1 MRRVVVTGMGIWS
14 CIGQD
19 LQTVTDSLKSGR
31 TGIISDSTRLDF
43 GLHSCVCGNIPKPN
57 LKGLLERKFRINMS
71 QDAEYAYIA
80 TKDAFSHADID
91 EEYLIQ
97 NEVGMIWGNTYSVK
111 DAIESFEVMAQEHD
125 SLMVGPNAYYK
136 GEVSGVFANL
146 SSIFH
151 IKGISMCAAAACASS
166 GHAIGLGKMF
176 IENGSQDIILVGG
189 VLDDSPQSAVPM
201 DAWEAISQNRDAATA
216 CRPFDCRHDGLIPSG
231 GAAALVLE
239 EYNHAVARGA
249 KILAEIVGY
258 GFSSNGT
265 ESIAETNC
273 DGEIRAMRMALRNAG
288 IEPSGIDLV
297 SPHGASTPQGDKQ
310 EAIALTKL
318 FGAKQ
323 PYIAATKTLTG
334 HELVMAGASEA
345 IYSILMM
352 QNNFVAPNINSV
364 NLIEEAK
371 GLNIPTQMVEAS
383 INTVMV
389 NSWGMGG
396 TNSAIVL
403 RKV

>member
-19 LQTVTDSLKSGR
+19 LQTVLESLRIGHS
-31 TGIISDSTRLDF
+31 GIISDSSRLEF
-43 GLHSCVCGNIPKPN
+43 GLHSCVCGHIPKPN
-57 LKGLLERKFRINMS
+57 LKPHLERKFRINMS
-71 QDAEYAYIA
+71 QDAEYAYVA
-80 TKDAFSHADID
+80 TKDAFAHAGIS

-111 DAIESFEVMAQEHD
+111 DAIDSFEIMAQEHD

-151 IKGISMCAAAACASS
+151 IKGISMCSAAACASS

-176 IENGSQDIILVGG
+176 IENGSQDIILIGG

-201 DAWEAISQNRDAATA
+201 DAWEAISQNRDATTA
-216 CRPFDCRHDGLIPSG
+216 CCPFDRSHDGLIPSG

-239 EYNHAVARGA
+239 DYDHAVARGA
-249 KILAEIVGY
+249 KILAEVVGY

-273 DGEIRAMRMALRNAG
+273 DGEIRAMKMALRNAG
-288 IEPSGIDLV
+288 MEPNDIDMI

-310 EAIALTKL
+310 EAIAIAEL
-318 FGAKQ
+318 FGMNQ

-334 HELVMAGASEA
+334 HELVMAGASET

-352 QNNFVAPNINSV
+352 QNNFVAPNINSRD
-364 NLIEEAK
+364 LIEEAS
-371 GLNIPTQMVEAS
+371 GLNIQTNMIETP
-383 INTVMV
+383 INTVIV